1 MAKLEWD
8 KTGERFYEVGVDHGV
23 LYIQNDTGMYPNG
36 EVWNGLTGVT
46 ESPSGAEATDL
57 WADNIKYASLRS
69 AETFGGTIEAYF
81 SPDSFAQCDGTAE
94 PVEGVR
100 IGQQARKTFGLSYRT
115 QINNDTATSTD
126 DGYLL
131 HLVYG
136 ATASP
141 SERAY
146 TTINE
151 SPDAI
156 TFSWEFTTTPV
167 TVTGHKPTALI
178 TINSLKVDKAKLAT
192 LEEKLYGTA
201 EGEATLPLPDEVLS
215 ILGTTT
221 PSVG

>member
-1 MAKLEWD
+1 MPKLEWD

-23 LYIQNDTGMYPNG
+23 LYIQSDTGTYPNG

-69 AETFGGTIEAYF
+69 TETFGGTIEAYT
-81 SPDSFAQCDGTAE
+81 SPDSFALCDGTAE
-94 PVEGVR
+94 PIEGVR
-100 IGQQARKTFGLSYRT
+100 IGQQTRKTFGFCYRT
-115 QINNDTATSTD
+115 QINNDTATDTD

-167 TVTGHKPTALI
+167 TVAGHKPTALI
-178 TINSLKVDKAKLAT
+178 TVNSLKVDKAKLTA
-192 LEEKLYGTA
+192 LEDKLYGTEDGTA
-201 EGEATLPLPDEVLS
+201 MLPLPDEVLS
-215 ILGTTT
+215 ILGTTIS
-221 PSVG
+221 SVG